1 SIDEVI
7 KIIRGAKDPAEASR
21 ELLNKE
27 WKTSAEISTII
38 GLISDSTSF
47 LKDGV
52 YRLTE
57 LQTKAILD
65 MKLQRLTG
73 LEKDKLEAEL
83 SSM

>member
-1 SIDEVI
+1 MQ
-7 KIIRGAKDPAEASR
+7 KDPEEASR

-27 WKTSAEISTII
+27 WKTSAEINTII

-73 LEKDKLEAEL
+73 LEKAN
-83 SSM
+83 